1 MSAMTTRLAAA
12 LGLGLCFVGLGGCHG
27 GSRASYVT
35 QYPQWAYEQYQR
47 LAVLPGRASTPQG
60 VRAAGLMADRLT
72 TQLAQNG
79 AFTVLSRAELRE
91 VFAEQDLSRLADDVE
106 RGTALPEGQ
115 LKIAQALV
123 AAKITDYKLIDERR
137 QQTIARYAVD
147 RRGIPLRDPAG
158 RRIIVGQ
165 DVVWVYTRG
174 AEVEA
179 SVRVID
185 AATGKILL
193 SHTARVAPRPRT
205 SRNQPSS
212 RTPEEMAEAAVQ
224 ELAVE
229 FYKIIAPTR
238 TRVKLK
244 GDMLV
249 IATDYFDGQ
258 YETVKKVPRALTE
271 FIVAVRNLPETC
283 ERNQFRVAIA
293 AETGRENLFE
303 QEFVWSGSAGPEGIS
318 FRVPLETLISAGA
331 DKFLAKIYSD
341 RDPQP
346 ILTRNFS
353 LERAKG

>member
-1 MSAMTTRLAAA
+1 MK
-12 LGLGLCFVGLGGCHG
+12 
-27 GSRASYVT
+27 
-35 QYPQWAYEQYQR
+35 
-47 LAVLPGRASTPQG
+47 
-60 VRAAGLMADRLT
+60 
-72 TQLAQNG
+72 
-79 AFTVLSRAELRE
+79 E

-106 RGTALPEGQ
+106 TGTVLPEGK

-137 QQTIARYAVD
+137 QQTIPRFAVSP
-147 RRGIPLRDPAG
+147 RGIPLRDVAG

-205 SRNQPSS
+205 SHDRSPG
-212 RTPEEMAEAAVQ
+212 RTAQDIAERAVD

-229 FYKIIAPTR
+229 FYKVIAPTR
-238 TRVKLK
+238 TKVKLK

-258 YETVKKVPRALTE
+258 YDTVKKVPRSASE
-271 FIVAVRNLPETC
+271 FIVAVRDLPETC

-293 AETGRENLFE
+293 AEAGHENLFE

-318 FRVPLETLISAGA
+318 FRVPLESLTSAGT
-331 DKFLAKIYSD
+331 DQFVAKIYSD

-346 ILTRNFS
+346 ILTRNFGLAS
-353 LERAKG
+353 EKG